1 MKKRNN
7 SVSTDSLLGLPNI
20 KVLSPFK
27 PDLSLLPTLYAVP
40 FTVRKYGTES
50 AGPLCSHLAL

>member
-7 SVSTDSLLGLPNI
+7 PASTESLLGLPNI

-27 PDLSLLPTLYAVP
+27 SDLCLLPTLCAVP
-40 FTVRKYGTES
+40 FTVRKYGAES